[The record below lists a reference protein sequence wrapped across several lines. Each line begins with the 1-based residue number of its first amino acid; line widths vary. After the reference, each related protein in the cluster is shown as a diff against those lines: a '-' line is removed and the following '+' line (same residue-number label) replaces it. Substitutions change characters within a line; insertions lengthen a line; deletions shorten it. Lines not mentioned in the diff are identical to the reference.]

1 MCRIWQISACV
12 AALTVTSAVSLGQ
25 VTGLSLTQRSVTSLG
40 NSTTDQNGQSFTI
53 AGLSGLTY
61 AGGNTFWAVM
71 DNSNKLVHLNVT
83 FGANGSIASANI
95 TGGLSLQH
103 ARDYEGIALA
113 QDGASVYV
121 STENP
126 LEVRQYRLSDGAYL
140 QSLPVPA
147 VYQNHRAWFG
157 LESLSRAGSAL
168 WTANEEALSVDG
180 DFSRT
185 TSGTVVRLQRF
196 DLNGAGGAT
205 AGAQYAYNVEKI
217 HSNVTDANQYGG
229 YNYSRSGLSD
239 LVALPDGRL
248 LALER
253 SFAYADFLGISGL
266 GSSYQTRI
274 YLVDPAGATD
284 VSGLVGLVGETYTP
298 ALKSPLWST
307 GSGIGNLEGLAL
319 GPQLPNGNWTVLGI
333 VDSGSST
340 DFLSA
345 NRLVSFE
352 LVGTIIPEPG
362 MLSLLAVAGFL
373 VLGRRPVGASH
384 SRRGARMSTGFGR
397 DVEMKNNHQAGQGV
411 L

>member
-1 MCRIWQISACV
+1 MWCIWKFGAWATAL
-12 AALTVTSAVSLGQ
+12 AATSTMSLGQ
-25 VTGLSLTQRSVTSLG
+25 VTGISLTQRSVASLATST
-40 NSTTDQNGQSFTI
+40 NDQNGQPFTI

-71 DNSNKLVHLNVT
+71 DNSNKLVRLNVT

-95 TGGLSLQH
+95 AGGLSLQH
-103 ARDYEGIALA
+103 SRDYEGIALT

-126 LEVRQYRLSDGAYL
+126 LEVRQYRLSDGVYL

-157 LESLSRAGSAL
+157 LESLSRAGSTL

-196 DLNGAGGAT
+196 DLNGTGGAA

-217 HSNVTDANQYGG
+217 HANVTDSNQYGG

-253 SFAYADFLGISGL
+253 SFAYNGL
-266 GSSYQTRI
+266 FSSYQSRI
-274 YLVDPAGATD
+274 YLIDIVGATD
-284 VSGLVGLVGETYTP
+284 VSGLTGLVGEAYTP
-298 ALKSPLWST
+298 VSKSLLWSAN
-307 GSGIGNLEGLAL
+307 SGIGNLEGLAL
-319 GPQLPNGNWTVLGI
+319 GPQLSNGNWVVLGI
-333 VDSGSST
+333 VDSGSSS

-362 MLSLLAVAGFL
+362 MLSLLAVTGFL
-373 VLGRRPVGASH
+373 VLRRRPASVC
-384 SRRGARMSTGFGR
+384 RRMAR
-397 DVEMKNNHQAGQGV
+397 
-411 L
+411 